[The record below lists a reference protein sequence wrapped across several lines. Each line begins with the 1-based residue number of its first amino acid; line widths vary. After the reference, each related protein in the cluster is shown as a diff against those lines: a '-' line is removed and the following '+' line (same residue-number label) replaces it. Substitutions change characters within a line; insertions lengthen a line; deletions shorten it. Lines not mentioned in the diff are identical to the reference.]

1 MHKFKL
7 GIQMLV
13 AIFLMGCKTT
23 DNSAQW
29 LVNHVGYEL
38 LGSKNAV
45 LQLTV
50 DKEPDSF
57 QLLDTNGKVV
67 FESAFEKGGKI
78 DEWETGNAYAADFSE
93 FKTAGEYRLR
103 TKIGVKTIESATIV
117 IGEQILA
124 KELMLL
130 LTNGIQSQRSAGAYE
145 EKDKQMIFHGNRKDT
160 VDVSGGWYD
169 ASGDRSK
176 YLSHLSYANFL
187 NPQQAPMVVWNFLAS
202 KSLISKYN
210 GNDADVLKMALIDE
224 ASHGADWLVRMQD
237 KEGYFYLN
245 VFDNWSWDPEKRS
258 ICAYIGI
265 EGVKN
270 ENYKSGYRMGG
281 GMSVAALARAA
292 NDQVKGAF
300 ASTDYL
306 LAAQKGF
313 DYLEANNKKILPN
326 GEENIIDDYCALM
339 AANELYLATNNTKY
353 LQAARKRMQ
362 SLASRITSDEQVNSY
377 WSADATGERPF
388 FHACEAGLPIVS
400 LVRYL
405 DAEKDEA
412 YRIQAIDAIRKSVDF
427 ELWITSEVNN
437 PFGYARQ
444 YVKATNEDKKRTAFF
459 MAQNNETGY
468 WWQGEN
474 ARLASLA
481 SALFMANIFLTQEQ
495 QAASEAFAANQ
506 INWILGVNPY
516 DMSMVEGAG
525 RNNPLYIEGGVSKNV
540 RGCVCNGITAAV
552 ANEKSIT
559 FLPYPQREDPANKWR
574 WSEQWLQH
582 GSWLLMALA
591 ASL

>member
-1 MHKFKL
+1 MFKL
-7 GIQMLV
+7 KLSIQLV
-13 AIFLMGCKTT
+13 VAVLLISCTSTKQ
-23 DNSAQW
+23 NAQW
-29 LVNHVGYEL
+29 LVNHVGYEVV
-38 LGSKNAV
+38 GAKNAV

-50 DKEPDSF
+50 DKTPESF
-57 QLLDTNGKVV
+57 QLIDSNGKVV
-67 FESAFEKGGKI
+67 YESAFKQGGQI
-78 DEWETGNAYAADFSE
+78 DAWDTGKAWAADFSE
-93 FKTAGEYRLR
+93 FKTAGEYRLK
-103 TKIGVKTIESATIV
+103 TKIGHRTIESPTLV

-124 KELMLL
+124 RELMSL
-130 LTNGIQSQRSAGAYE
+130 LTQGIKSQRSAEAFD
-145 EKDKQMIFHGNRKDT
+145 EKDKRMTFHGDRKDT

-176 YLSHLSYANFL
+176 YLSHLSYANYM

-202 KSLISKYN
+202 SERISNYKGPNADALKQSL
-210 GNDADVLKMALIDE
+210 LDE
-224 ASHGADWLVRMQD
+224 AIHGADWLVRMQD

-245 VFDNWSWDPEKRS
+245 VFDYWSWDPEKRS

-270 ENYKSGYRMGG
+270 DNYKSGYRMGG
-281 GMSVAALARAA
+281 GMSIAALARASR
-292 NDQVKGAF
+292 DGVSGVF
-300 ASTDYL
+300 SSSDYL
-306 LAAQKGF
+306 RTAKKGF
-313 DYLEANNKKILPN
+313 DYLEANNTKILPN
-326 GEENIIDDYCALM
+326 GQENMIDDYCALM
-339 AANELYLATNNTKY
+339 AANELYLATNDAKY

-362 SLASRITSDEQVNSY
+362 SLIGRITTDEQVKGFWRS
-377 WSADATGERPF
+377 DATGERPF

-405 DAEKDEA
+405 EVEKDETL
-412 YRIQAIDAIRKSVDF
+412 RMQAINAIRQSVDF

-481 SALFMANIFLTQEQ
+481 SAMFFAQNYLTSEQ
-495 QAASEAFAANQ
+495 QMQSKKFAVDQ
-506 INWILGVNPY
+506 LNWILGVNPY
-516 DMSMVEGAG
+516 DMCMVEGIG
-525 RNNPLYIEGGVSKNV
+525 RNNPEYLENGVSKNV
-540 RGCVCNGITAAV
+540 LGCVCNGITAAV
-552 ANEKSIT
+552 GNEKNIT